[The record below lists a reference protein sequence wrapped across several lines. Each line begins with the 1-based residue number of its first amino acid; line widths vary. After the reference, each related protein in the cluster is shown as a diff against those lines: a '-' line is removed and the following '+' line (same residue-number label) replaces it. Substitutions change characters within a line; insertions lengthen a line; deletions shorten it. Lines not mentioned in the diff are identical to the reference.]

1 MTVWLSI
8 CELTYLQMAE
18 RLEVQQQEMEAS
30 ALRQRQLLQTQ
41 EEDLATWKSDAQRQ
55 LKLQQV

>member
-1 MTVWLSI
+1 
-8 CELTYLQMAE
+8 MAE
-18 RLEVQQQEMEAS
+18 RLEVQQQELEAS

-55 LKLQQV
+55 LKLQQA